1 MSEEEQREVRRL
13 VSGGS
18 WRSSSTGEKKKRSGA
33 TDLVSVSS
41 EAAALHGAG
50 VEVALVVELEARQAR
65 VQLVQ
70 DGRQAAPQ
78 RQQLGA
84 GAVEADAH
92 GALQRHASSVTQQ
105 GAERKAEDR
114 GNVEP
119 GMNSMKQRFHNSIHL
134 SKKGRFRWKLK
145 GTVPVLHTRGG
156 D

>member
-13 VSGGS
+13 VSGAPGAPPAP
-18 WRSSSTGEKKKRSGA
+18 EKRSGA

-105 GAERKAEDR
+105 GAERR
-114 GNVEP
+114 
-119 GMNSMKQRFHNSIHL
+119 H
-134 SKKGRFRWKLK
+134 SKCWAMDEFNE
-145 GTVPVLHTRGG
+145 TAIP
-156 D
+156 